1 MTGKKLWED
10 ADRWME
16 MLGCKVATSEEKEKE
31 ERGKKRIWEQK
42 TLISIT
48 QSIHNI
54 R

>member
-1 MTGKKLWED
+1 MTEKKLWKD

-16 MLGCKVATSEEKEKE
+16 MLGCKVATFEEEEE

-42 TLISIT
+42 TLINIT

-54 R
+54 S